1 MVDQGQEQTVFVP
14 KPGVDRT
21 GACPG
26 PPGNG
31 AQGYPPD
38 TDLGSAIYVRVYITF
53 WMIQNIV
60 MKHWFEF
67 NMNVPLSSSAQ
78 LIK

>member
-1 MVDQGQEQTVFVP
+1 MERRDT
-14 KPGVDRT
+14 
-21 GACPG
+21 
-26 PPGNG
+26 
-31 AQGYPPD
+31 PPD
-38 TDLGSAIYVRVYITF
+38 TDLGTAIYVRVYITF